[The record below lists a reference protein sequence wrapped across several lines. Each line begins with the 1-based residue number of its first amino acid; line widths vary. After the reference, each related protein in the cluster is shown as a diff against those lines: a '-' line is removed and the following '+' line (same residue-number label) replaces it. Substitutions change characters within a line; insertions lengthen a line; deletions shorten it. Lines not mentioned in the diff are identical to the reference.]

1 MEDIKEYKLKFEE
14 MLKQQ
19 ILEAENM
26 EEEIEV
32 KEDNIEGDLQTINTT
47 TSEPAQL
54 NFFSWLDK
62 HTSKE
67 KGKSFYKWLS
77 DSL

>member
-1 MEDIKEYKLKFEE
+1 M
-14 MLKQQ
+14 
-19 ILEAENM
+19 AEQ
-26 EEEIEV
+26 ETTEITEEV
-32 KEDNIEGDLQTINTT
+32 KDDLQTINTA

>member
-1 MEDIKEYKLKFEE
+1 M
-14 MLKQQ
+14 
-19 ILEAENM
+19 AEQ
-26 EEEIEV
+26 EIEV
-32 KEDNIEGDLQTINTT
+32 KEDDIEGDLQTINTTT

-67 KGKSFYKWLS
+67 KGKSFYNWLS

>member
-1 MEDIKEYKLKFEE
+1 MAEKETIEIKE
-14 MLKQQ
+14 
-19 ILEAENM
+19 
-26 EEEIEV
+26 EV
-32 KEDNIEGDLQTINTT
+32 KDDLQTINTTT

-67 KGKSFYKWLS
+67 KGKSFYNWLS

>member
-1 MEDIKEYKLKFEE
+1 M
-14 MLKQQ
+14 
-19 ILEAENM
+19 AEQ
-26 EEEIEV
+26 EIEV

-47 TSEPAQL
+47 MSEPVQL

>member
-1 MEDIKEYKLKFEE
+1 MAE
-14 MLKQQ
+14 Q
-19 ILEAENM
+19 EAEVQ
-26 EEEIEV
+26 EEV
-32 KEDNIEGDLQTINTT
+32 KDDLQTINTAT
-47 TSEPAQL
+47 TTEPAQL

-62 HTSKE
+62 HASKE